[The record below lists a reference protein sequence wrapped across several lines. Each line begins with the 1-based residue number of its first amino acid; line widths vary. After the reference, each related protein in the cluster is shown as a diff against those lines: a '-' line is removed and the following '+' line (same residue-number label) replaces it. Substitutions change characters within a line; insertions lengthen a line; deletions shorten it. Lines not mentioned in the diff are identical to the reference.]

1 MNSSIALVFIIL
13 SNYFFYSVYGSDATR
28 TSLFNVQLPE
38 IPSFK
43 NHFNVPQ
50 SRSVQQNN
58 NQNCMVLPIT
68 NPFGLEISLCGRAAT
83 FLSDGCIRI
92 NRLPYEYSMTICAGG
107 GRQQTQL
114 APNCIPFHMPMGY
127 TASICPKS
135 S

>member
-1 MNSSIALVFIIL
+1 MHSSIALMFAIL
-13 SNYFFYSVYGSDATR
+13 SIHFVSTVYSSDAIG
-28 TSLFNVQLPE
+28 TSLFNVQLPD

-50 SRSVQQNN
+50 SRSMQQNN
-58 NQNCMVLPIT
+58 NHNCMVLPIT
-68 NPFGLEISLCGRAAT
+68 NPFGLEIALCGRAAT

-92 NRLPYEYSMTICAGG
+92 NRLPYEYSMTICAG
-107 GRQQTQL
+107 RQQTPL